1 VSVVQASTD
10 SSYSEFLP
18 SFSAAVNVT
27 EDVVLRF
34 AGSKTITR
42 ANPRDMLP
50 NATFSDPSAQAV
62 TLGNPSLEPFL
73 STNIDLG
80 GEWYTGDEG
89 YVGLTLF
96 QKQITGFTIGNVT
109 VVPFSSLAPLG
120 ITFDTLSPTQQTAIN
135 SRGGAGAATVNATQQ
150 INASGQLRIRGYEAV
165 WVQPLSVI
173 TEGLGFQLN
182 YTDVSQR
189 PQGGTG
195 QPAVAVGISPT
206 TYNGTIYYDNGPASI
221 RLSYVYNDRQ
231 IASGTNQEGLTGNRF
246 WTDEYDQLDLS
257 ASWKFEN
264 VASQPQITLNVI
276 NITGSTQR
284 QTWGNDNFQYSNAAR
299 TFYDPGFAVLLGVRG
314 TF

>member
-1 VSVVQASTD
+1 MTLIGFVLTLGASFMWAVSNIVV
-10 SSYSEFLP
+10 
-18 SFSAAVNVT
+18 
-27 EDVVLRF
+27 RF

-42 ANPRDMLP
+42 ANPRDLLP

-62 TLGNPSLEPFL
+62 TLGNPELEPFL
-73 STNIDLG
+73 STNVDLG

-96 QKQITGFTIGNVT
+96 QKQITGFTVGQVT
-109 VVPFSSLAPLG
+109 VVPFNSLAPLG

-135 SRGGAGAATVNATQQ
+135 SRGGPNNATVNATQQ
-150 INASGQLRIRGYEAV
+150 VNASGKLRIRGYEAV
-165 WVQPLSVI
+165 WVQPLSFI
-173 TEGLGFQLN
+173 TDGLGFQLN

-189 PQGGTG
+189 PEGGTG

-206 TYNGTIYYDNGPASI
+206 TYNGTIYYDHGPASI
-221 RLSYVYNDRQ
+221 RLSYVYNDKQ

-257 ASWKFEN
+257 ASWTSEGLP
-264 VASQPQITLNVI
+264 SSPQLTLNVI
-276 NITGSTQR
+276 NITGETQR
-284 QTWGNDNFQYSNAAR
+284 QTWGNDSIQFENAAR